1 MKGPKLTYFLSNE
14 EQYLNNHYAT
24 YLKPEQKN
32 AVVSDNNHLYFE
44 IQQHKMNQFA
54 TRVIDSYAKKFETF
68 NEIFRKTKIDNKKK
82 NQPPILTSLPVY
94 VKSVDEE

>member
-1 MKGPKLTYFLSNE
+1 
-14 EQYLNNHYAT
+14 
-24 YLKPEQKN
+24 
-32 AVVSDNNHLYFE
+32 
-44 IQQHKMNQFA
+44 MNQFA